1 MSIFAVQS
9 IAGGF
14 LDEDLN
20 HFNKNFDDW
29 CIQFESYDDAMTIV
43 QTLENQESIIVVEIT
58 PLSYPKYFFTSL
70 KGTIHLT
77 RQVEEK
83 IICAVEP
90 FMGSSFKIVICDL
103 KTRKIRFTKTNY
115 KTILSAEAAFTN
127 FGE

>member
-1 MSIFAVQS
+1 MSVFALQS
-9 IAGGF
+9 FAGGF

-29 CIQFESYDDAMTIV
+29 CIQFKNYDDAMLIV
-43 QTLENQESIIVVEIT
+43 QTLENQESIVVVEIT
-58 PLSYPKYFFTSL
+58 PLSYPKYFFASL
-70 KGTIHLT
+70 QGTIYLT
-77 RQVEEK
+77 RQIEDK

-90 FMGSSFKIVICDL
+90 FIGSSFKIAICNL
-103 KTRKIRFTKTNY
+103 KTRNVRFSKTNY